1 MGDIA
6 EPIVEVRLDCSG
18 DALVARLTRHSIERL
33 SLAPGVRVH
42 ALIKSVALDRRSLGG
57 ATADVSGADAE
68 ANDG

>member
-1 MGDIA
+1 
-6 EPIVEVRLDCSG
+6 
-18 DALVARLTRHSIERL
+18 
-33 SLAPGVRVH
+33 VH